1 MLRLIKE
8 HYRNKALKEALA
20 VRKSRNLNKP
30 VFLNL
35 GNVKSIGFI
44 CCAETVDDIDE
55 VNQITEEI
63 SKTGIPFSGLLVEGA
78 TLFKDEPLREEFAE
92 QCRQGN
98 IVYVPKNQ
106 FNWVGELAWQE
117 NADAGAEIN
126 EFFSNHYDLF
136 INLNKNSNFSV
147 DYLTLRADADFIVGM
162 QNNPKMPFSLVL
174 ECKKEDF
181 SYSRYLQGLFAFL
194 TQVNL

>member
-8 HYRNKALKEALA
+8 HYRNKALKEAMA
-20 VRKSRNLNKP
+20 VRKAKNLNNP

-44 CCAETVDDIDE
+44 CCAETVDEIDE

-63 SKTGIPFSGLLVEGA
+63 SKTGIKFSGLLVEGA
-78 TLFKDEPLREEFAE
+78 TLFKDDPLREEFVQ
-92 QCRQGN
+92 QCSQEN
-98 IVYVPKNQ
+98 IVFVPKSQ
-106 FNWVGELAWQE
+106 FNWIGELAWQE

-136 INLNKNSNFSV
+136 INLNRNSNFSV

-162 QNNPKMPFSLVL
+162 HNNPKMPFSLVL
-174 ECKKEDF
+174 ECNKEGF
-181 SYSRYLQGLFAFL
+181 SYSRFLSGLFAFL
-194 TQVNL
+194 EKVNL